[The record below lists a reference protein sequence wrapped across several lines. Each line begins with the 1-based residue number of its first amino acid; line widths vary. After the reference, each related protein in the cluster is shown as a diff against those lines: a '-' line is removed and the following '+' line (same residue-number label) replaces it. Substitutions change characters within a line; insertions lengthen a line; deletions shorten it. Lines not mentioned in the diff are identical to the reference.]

1 MFYAAIITLWLEALP
16 GFLNISHFSGIVDDL
31 SLVIT
36 AASILLVLHSVEV
49 ILIARWAQ

>member
-1 MFYAAIITLWLEALP
+1 
-16 GFLNISHFSGIVDDL
+16 L

-36 AASILLVLHSVEV
+36 AASILLVLHSVEA